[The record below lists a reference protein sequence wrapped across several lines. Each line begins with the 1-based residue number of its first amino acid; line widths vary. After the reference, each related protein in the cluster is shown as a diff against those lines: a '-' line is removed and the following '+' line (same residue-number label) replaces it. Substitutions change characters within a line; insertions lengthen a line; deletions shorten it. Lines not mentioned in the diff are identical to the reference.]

1 MNKTLSF
8 FFILLA
14 MPSIAFAAPPV
25 GSALPPGI
33 TTPTA
38 TGAPLSATYIVRLSD
53 PLLTNEQALSSLITG
68 ILKNTGGT
76 GVITIAVAGVDYLSP
91 NATTTVTNM
100 TISLGANPVTGT
112 LSQFNTACT
121 DCDFVSIA
129 GTETVSNKTLASPR
143 VTGAISTNTD
153 GTVPIGTSSA
163 RFSDFRVRQIIVD

>member
-1 MNKTLSF
+1 MTKALSF

-25 GSALPPGI
+25 GSALPPGSI
-33 TTPTA
+33 IP
-38 TGAPLSATYIVRLSD
+38 APLSATYIVRLSD